1 MNMKGTEF
9 LLLVIMAA
17 AVMTPALGQ
26 DVAPAAGAA
35 SAGAR
40 SNASILDFSGTW
52 AHPFLNGLEP
62 PLSGPGPVRNKA
74 RGRGPQAGV
83 SSINQLVGDYT
94 NPILQPWAAEVVKK
108 LGESSLAGQAYPTPR
123 NQCWPEQVP
132 FVFIKCTCSSRLI
145 RSRSFI
151 PSIINSA
158 ECA

>member
-9 LLLVIMAA
+9 LLLVIMAG

-40 SNASILDFSGTW
+40 SNSSILDFSGTW

-83 SSINQLVGDYT
+83 SGINQLVVII
-94 NPILQPWAAEVVKK
+94 P
-108 LGESSLAGQAYPTPR
+108 
-123 NQCWPEQVP
+123 
-132 FVFIKCTCSSRLI
+132 I
-145 RSRSFI
+145 RSCSPGRRKS
-151 PSIINSA
+151 
-158 ECA
+158 

>member
-9 LLLVIMAA
+9 LLLVIMAG

-35 SAGAR
+35 R
-40 SNASILDFSGTW
+40 ILDFSGTW

-62 PLSGPGPVRNKA
+62 PLSDPGPVRNKA

-108 LGESSLAGQAYPTPR
+108 LGETSLAGKAYPTPR

-132 FVFIKCTCSSRLI
+132 FVFINYASVNGVPNQSIMENGPTLI
-145 RSRSFI
+145 PTVSITSVS
-151 PSIINSA
+151 PS
-158 ECA
+158 